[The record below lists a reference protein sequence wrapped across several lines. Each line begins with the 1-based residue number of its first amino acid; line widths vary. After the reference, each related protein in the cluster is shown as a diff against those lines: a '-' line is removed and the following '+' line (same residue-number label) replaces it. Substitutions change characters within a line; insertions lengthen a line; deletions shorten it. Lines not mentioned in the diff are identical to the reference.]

1 MTGSSYPDSLYNRIS
16 QNLKKVE
23 ARIADACERAGRNR
37 DDITIVAATKNQG
50 PDAIRAAIECGIKV
64 AGESRFQEAAPKI
77 ESIGGAV
84 EWHFIGHIQK
94 NKVKFLTDVFSLV
107 HSVDSIELA
116 EAINRRADTV
126 GRKVP
131 VLLQV
136 NIGQEASKHG
146 VMPDKAAAVAKKISA
161 LPFIGLEGL
170 MAIPP
175 RVADAQESRKYFRE
189 LMGIKNDIES
199 MDLNNVSMKSLSFGM
214 SGDYEVAVEE
224 GATHVRIGT
233 AIFGKRDY
241 AK

>member
-1 MTGSSYPDSLYNRIS
+1 MTGSSYPDSLLKRIS
-16 QNLKKVE
+16 ENLRGIE
-23 ARIADACERAGRNR
+23 ARIGEACERAGRNR
-37 DDITIVAATKNQG
+37 DDITIVAATKNAG
-50 PDAIRAAIECGIKV
+50 PEAIRAAIDCGIKV
-64 AGESRFQEAAPKI
+64 AGESRFQQAIPKI

-94 NKVKFLTDVFSLV
+94 NKVKFLTDIFSLV

-116 EAINRRADTV
+116 EAINRRAGIQ
-126 GRKVP
+126 GRKVRI
-131 VLLQV
+131 LLQV
-136 NIGQEASKHG
+136 NIGEETSKYG
-146 VMPDKAAAVAKKISA
+146 VPPDKAADVAEKIAA
-161 LPFIGLEGL
+161 LPFISLEGL

-175 RVADAQESRKYFRE
+175 QVANAQESRKYLRK
-189 LMGIKNDIES
+189 MIKIKNDIES
-199 MDLNNVSMKSLSFGM
+199 MKLKNVSMKYLSFGM

>member
-1 MTGSSYPDSLYNRIS
+1 MSSPNTGALYKIIS
-16 QNLKKVE
+16 ENLKKVE
-23 ARIADACERAGRNR
+23 AGIAEACERAGRNR
-37 DDITIVAATKNQG
+37 DDVTIVAATKNQST
-50 PDAIRAAIECGIKV
+50 DAIRAAIECGIKV

-77 ESIGGAV
+77 ESIGDAV

-94 NKVKFLTDVFSLV
+94 NKVKFLTEVFSLA
-107 HSVDSIELA
+107 HSVDSFELA
-116 EAINRRADTV
+116 EAINRRAGMA
-126 GRKVP
+126 GRKVS

-136 NIGQEASKHG
+136 NIGREASKHG
-146 VMPDKAAAVAKKISA
+146 ILPDRAADAARKISG

-175 RVADAQESRKYFRE
+175 MVTDARESRKYFKEMMVIR
-189 LMGIKNDIES
+189 NDIES
-199 MDLNNVSMKSLSFGM
+199 MDLKNVSMKSLSFGM

-233 AIFGKRDY
+233 AIFGRRDY